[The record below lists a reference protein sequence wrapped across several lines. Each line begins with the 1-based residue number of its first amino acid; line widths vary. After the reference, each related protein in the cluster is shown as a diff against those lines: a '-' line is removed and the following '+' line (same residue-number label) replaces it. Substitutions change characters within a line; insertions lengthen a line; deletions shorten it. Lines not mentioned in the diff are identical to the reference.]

1 MARLPLPPSFLLIA
15 RTSTTAYFVIVVA
28 QTIMVNSQ
36 LTCMH
41 VIHCHFGDS
50 SKLESRGIFKTHPP
64 EEPLKIT
71 PQLRAQMAAFR
82 PILRHGRGGVG
93 PSGITCD
100 CKLPSSRLYMSAR
113 SALGVY
119 NTTQQ
124 SHTGPSVWLYLRR
137 SPPLDRGNAGLAAG
151 RTSTTGVFKRPS
163 QLGYSGMGCVRG

>member
-1 MARLPLPPSFLLIA
+1 ML
-15 RTSTTAYFVIVVA
+15 T
-28 QTIMVNSQ
+28 NSQ
-36 LTCMH
+36 SQEH
-41 VIHCHFGDS
+41 VVIHCHFGES
-50 SKLESRGIFKTHPP
+50 SRLESGSDPQNPPTRGTLEDRSSAESPNGSVP
-64 EEPLKIT
+64 SC
-71 PQLRAQMAAFR
+71 
-82 PILRHGRGGVG
+82 LRHGRGGVG

-137 SPPLDRGNAGLAAG
+137 SPPLDRGYAGLAAG

-163 QLGYSGMGCVRG
+163 QLGYSGMWWVCAGELR